1 MMTKMRVM
9 RETEASDDSI
19 SPNSTVASANED
31 DYEVECILAERKVK
45 GVTEYLTAWKGYPE
59 TENVWIPRENFNEGE
74 VFDEWTNTQE
84 RVANGLE
91 RPFDVKAW
99 RKRCKAIREET
110 NRREERRRIK
120 RLRLEKQDELASD
133 GKDQNDN
140 VQSSGSDSAPKRSDK
155 RIKRR
160 SVHEDLPPSS
170 SASAPVSS
178 SCSEDSDRP
187 LMSRQESE
195 IFTPNPKWTQA
206 QMIALEEGLRTL
218 KGPRWRELL
227 GLYGRK
233 GKISQVLKDKSL
245 GDLYDKAKTVCQEF
259 VDSGRE
265 PPEYLKPFSIDPSK
279 SSRTS
284 TPYIRPES
292 RDQSRA
298 VSKKS
303 SRTTS
308 ADSMMP
314 ESQKMQRIKQA
325 TNQENGRPQQ
335 SKTSTEI
342 HDMSGGREKEANAA
356 KKPSGDEP
364 KSSKFSQAPARQ
376 MEAANAN
383 GTPQET
389 TQAVQPIF
397 HPRKAVPNT
406 EAITEVEGS
415 SNNHSHQGGQ
425 SGDGPPTKE
434 PSQVGIVP
442 QVGHQPESQAPSA
455 QETAKPAT
463 NAAAQP
469 GLIHT
474 SVPEG
479 NEAIRAGTAR
489 TNWSGTARAPEARPP
504 VSIPSR
510 PEAVGS
516 GPSRPSISKLKPK
529 LGQIEPKKPSTTGD
543 ITAAWNA
550 EPKKRKSNNWA
561 TKNADP
567 ADGQP
572 KKRSY
577 KLSVQNRIFKSRRDG
592 RPPDPNRLV
601 FIDPKTGK
609 APTTV
614 PTPSATGML
623 SKTPLQLHQ
632 EELATKEAEERQPQE
647 VEDAMAISTSEPDL
661 SSRTLDQN
669 RGIRVDEQEVPDT
682 GRPLSNI
689 SASVLGSATGDMT
702 DGPAQMDTL
711 NSPGPA
717 SLKTSP
723 PLEIP
728 HGPRIWKTTLATM
741 SLQDYTKR
749 SMPSA
754 HHSTEAIV
762 SSHRP
767 YSSDD
772 PSRFTL
778 RVHPSREHKT
788 GIFQQPEPNLVI
800 GDIKFGEGDQ
810 ESLKVKFV
818 GFGFEVKKLLLT
830 IKSLPRAMD
839 FVFKSV
845 CLASEYKAYFPTVS
859 PCDSVICTH

>member
-1 MMTKMRVM
+1 M

-19 SPNSTVASANED
+19 SLNSTGASANED

-45 GVTEYLTAWKGYPE
+45 GVMEYLTAWKGYPE
-59 TENVWIPRENFNEGE
+59 TEHVWIPRENFNEGE

-91 RPFDVKAW
+91 KPFDVKAW
-99 RKRCKAIREET
+99 RKRCKAIQKET
-110 NRREERRRIK
+110 DRRKERRRVK
-120 RLRLEKQDELASD
+120 RLRLKKQDELASD
-133 GKDQNDN
+133 RKDRNDS
-140 VQSSGSDSAPKRSDK
+140 VQSSDSGSAPKRSDK

-160 SVHEDLPPSS
+160 SVHQDLPPSS

-187 LMSRQESE
+187 LMSRQKLE

-206 QMIALEEGLRTL
+206 QTIALEEGLRTL

-233 GKISQVLKDKSL
+233 GKISQVLKDKTP
-245 GDLYDKAKTVCQEF
+245 GDLYDKAKTVRQEF

-265 PPEYLKPFSIDPSK
+265 PPEYLKPFSTASSK
-279 SSRTS
+279 GSRTS
-284 TPYIRPES
+284 TPNIRPES
-292 RDQSRA
+292 RGESRA
-298 VSKKS
+298 VSQKS

-325 TNQENGRPQQ
+325 INQENSRLQQ

-342 HDMSGGREKEANAA
+342 HDMARGREKESNAT
-356 KKPSGDEP
+356 KKPSGDKP
-364 KSSKFSQAPARQ
+364 KSSRVSQAPARRTGV
-376 MEAANAN
+376 AIAN
-383 GTPQET
+383 GTPQGT
-389 TQAVQPIF
+389 THAAQLES
-397 HPRKAVPNT
+397 HPRKAAPHT

-415 SNNHSHQGGQ
+415 SNNSSNRGGQ
-425 SGDGPPTKE
+425 PDDGPRTKE
-434 PSQVGIVP
+434 PSEIGAVP
-442 QVGHQPESQAPSA
+442 QVEHQPESQPPSA
-455 QETAKPAT
+455 QEKAKSAT

-469 GLIHT
+469 ELIHT

-479 NEAIRAGTAR
+479 SGTIRGGTAR
-489 TNWSGTARAPEARPP
+489 TNWSGTARAPEARPS
-504 VSIPSR
+504 VSSPSR
-510 PEAVGS
+510 PEAVGN
-516 GPSRPSISKLKPK
+516 GPFRPSISKLKPK
-529 LGQIEPKKPSTTGD
+529 LGQIEPKKPGTTGD
-543 ITAAWNA
+543 VTAAWNA

-567 ADGQP
+567 VDGQP

-647 VEDAMAISTSEPDL
+647 VEDAMAISTSEPDP
-661 SSRTLDQN
+661 SSQTIDQN

-682 GRPLSNI
+682 GRPLSNF
-689 SASVLGSATGDMT
+689 SASVLGPATGDMT
-702 DGPAQMDTL
+702 NGPAQMDTL
-711 NSPGPA
+711 TSPGPA
-717 SLKTSP
+717 PLNNSP

-728 HGPRIWKTTLATM
+728 VGPRIWTKTLATM

-754 HHSTEAIV
+754 HHSTEATV

-767 YSSDD
+767 CLSDD
-772 PSRFTL
+772 PSKFTL
-778 RVHPSREHKT
+778 RVHPSREHKNE
-788 GIFQQPEPNLVI
+788 IFQQPEPNLVI

-810 ESLKVKFV
+810 EGLKVKFV
-818 GFGFEVKKLLLT
+818 GFGYEVKKLLLT
-830 IKSLPRAMD
+830 IKSLPRTMD

-859 PCDSVICTH
+859 PW

>member
-1 MMTKMRVM
+1 M

-19 SPNSTVASANED
+19 SPSSTVASANED

-45 GVTEYLTAWKGYPE
+45 GVMEYLTAWKGYPE
-59 TENVWIPRENFNEGE
+59 TEHVWIPRENFNEGE
-74 VFDEWTNTQE
+74 IFDEWTNTQE

-99 RKRCKAIREET
+99 RKRCKAIQEET
-110 NRREERRRIK
+110 HRRKERRRIK

-140 VQSSGSDSAPKRSDK
+140 VQSSGSDSAPKRSDR

-187 LMSRQESE
+187 LMSRQEPE

-206 QMIALEEGLRTL
+206 QTIALEEGLRTL

-233 GKISQVLKDKSL
+233 GKISQVLKDKSP

-265 PPEYLKPFSIDPSK
+265 PPEYLKPFSVDSSK

-292 RDQSRA
+292 RGQSRA
-298 VSKKS
+298 VSKSS

-314 ESQKMQRIKQA
+314 ESQKTPRIKQA
-325 TNQENGRPQQ
+325 INQENGRPQQ
-335 SKTSTEI
+335 SKIWTEI
-342 HDMSGGREKEANAA
+342 HDMSGGRQKEPNAA
-356 KKPSGDEP
+356 KKPSSDEP
-364 KSSKFSQAPARQ
+364 KSSKVSQAPARQ
-376 MEAANAN
+376 MGAAIAN

-389 TQAVQPIF
+389 TQAVQPIL

-406 EAITEVEGS
+406 KAITEVEGS

-425 SGDGPPTKE
+425 SGDGPRTKE

-455 QETAKPAT
+455 QETAEPAT

-469 GLIHT
+469 ELIHT

-489 TNWSGTARAPEARPP
+489 TNWSGTARATEARPP

-543 ITAAWNA
+543 VTAAWNA

-567 ADGQP
+567 AEGQP
-572 KKRSY
+572 KKRTY

-592 RPPDPNRLV
+592 RPPDPTRLV

-614 PTPSATGML
+614 PAPSTTGML
-623 SKTPLQLHQ
+623 SKTPLQLLQLHQ
-632 EELATKEAEERQPQE
+632 EELATKEAEERQPPE
-647 VEDAMAISTSEPDL
+647 VEDAMVISTSEPGP
-661 SSRTLDQN
+661 SSQTLDQN
-669 RGIRVDEQEVPDT
+669 HGIRVDEQEVPDA

-689 SASVLGSATGDMT
+689 SASVLGPATGDMAN
-702 DGPAQMDTL
+702 GPAQMDTL
-711 NSPGPA
+711 TSPGPA
-717 SLKTSP
+717 SLNTSP

-728 HGPRIWKTTLATM
+728 LGPSIWKRTLATM

-772 PSRFTL
+772 ASRFTL
-778 RVHPSREHKT
+778 RVHPSREHKN
-788 GIFQQPEPNLVI
+788 GIFQQPAPNLVI
-800 GDIKFGEGDQ
+800 GDIKFREGDQ
-810 ESLKVKFV
+810 EGLKVKFT

-859 PCDSVICTH
+859 PCDSVICTR